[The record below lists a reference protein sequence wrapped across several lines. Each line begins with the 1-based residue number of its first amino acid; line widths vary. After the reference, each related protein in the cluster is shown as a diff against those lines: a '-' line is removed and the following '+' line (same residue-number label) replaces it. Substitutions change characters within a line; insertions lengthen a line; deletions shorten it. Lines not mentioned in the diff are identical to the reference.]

1 MSDDLVKR
9 LESGIATKA
18 QIMGG
23 FTFDIPA
30 TQTLLAEAAAEI
42 ARLRAQVAAG
52 DKLAEA
58 VAGLVS
64 ILDQNETKGPI
75 SDVQLMFCWL
85 AAQDVRAAAK
95 GAKAK

>member
-1 MSDDLVKR
+1 MSDDLLKR
-9 LESGIATKA
+9 LLSVNHMTQGDGFAATMETA
-18 QIMGG
+18 R
-23 FTFDIPA
+23 
-30 TQTLLAEAAAEI
+30 EAAAEI
-42 ARLRAQVAAG
+42 SRLRVQVAAG